1 MSGGYRQQP
10 GKSSGK
16 RRDGKRVAGQQK
28 FPPPGSGGSN
38 PVMEPIYLY
47 FIPESVGG
55 KEPQPA
61 GSHIHDRIRTGTV
74 VGKSLQLVDSNA
86 KVTGQAWYG
95 DDVRLANETI
105 GKILRSP
112 HHYAK
117 IISIDTSL
125 SLIHI

>member
-1 MSGGYRQQP
+1 MRIMSAGYRQQP
-10 GKSSGK
+10 GNSSQQRK
-16 RRDGKRVAGQQK
+16 DGKRIAGKQV

-38 PVMEPIYLY
+38 PTMKPRDLD

-95 DDVRLANETI
+95 DDVRLPNE
-105 GKILRSP
+105 
-112 HHYAK
+112 
-117 IISIDTSL
+117 L